1 MNSLLAGGNVLIV
14 VHKGSI
20 DTCTLQLRGKK
31 KRPYKTFHR
40 LVQSVP
46 YCAVGVLEE
55 QSENGNGNRKTASSG
70 DVRSKSNVSWKMVAP
85 AVPPFSDA
93 YNKTYDWKI
102 WL

>member
-1 MNSLLAGGNVLIV
+1 MTTITNPDTDGDGGLDAT
-14 VHKGSI
+14 GTDPS
-20 DTCTLQLRGKK
+20 
-31 KRPYKTFHR
+31 
-40 LVQSVP
+40 
-46 YCAVGVLEE
+46 EE